1 VTLRY
6 ELRQIELLTAL
17 LDEMRAVR
25 RLLEEARRPEP
36 GEARYAEL
44 VRAIAATARE
54 RVFSSAELIQHAE
67 VATELRAA
75 IVSAIGSLNARKL
88 GRALRR
94 VEGTDIAGLVVA
106 RVGADSGG
114 VSWRIR
120 VSGAQNPETRAVGFA

>member
-1 VTLRY
+1 MNPNY
-6 ELRQIELLTAL
+6 QLRQIELLTEIRDDQRKIL
-17 LDEMRAVR
+17 
-25 RLLEEARRPEP
+25 RLLEEQRRPEP
-36 GEARYAEL
+36 GDVRYSEL
-44 VRAIAATARE
+44 VRVIAATTRE
-54 RVFSSAELIQHAE
+54 RVFSSAELIAHSE
-67 VATELRAA
+67 LVPGLRAA

-120 VSGAQNPETRAVGFA
+120 VSGVQNPESRTASFA